1 MVSAMAQ
8 TRGYFGLGVEGIS
21 KPMNAGSLM
30 RTAHAFGAGFVFSV
44 SPYVDMRGM
53 NHADT
58 SGTAAQVPYYQWDSP
73 SEIILPKGCQM
84 VGIELID
91 DSIPLP
97 SFRHPERAAYIL
109 GPERGSLSAQMVD
122 RCDYVV
128 QIPMHFCVNVG
139 IAGAIVLYDRMI
151 SRGRFAE
158 RPVKS
163 GGPTGDLPKHI
174 HGAQK
179 FRRSEREIK
188 PPPDP
193 ETFY

>member
-1 MVSAMAQ
+1 MAQ
-8 TRGYFGLGVEGIS
+8 VRGYFGLGVEGIS

-30 RTAHAFGAGFVFSV
+30 RTAHAFGASFVFSV

-53 NHADT
+53 TNADT
-58 SGTAAQVPYYQWDSP
+58 SGTASQVPYYQWDSP
-73 SEIILPKGCQM
+73 AEIILPKGCQM
-84 VGIELID
+84 IGVELID

-109 GPERGSLSAQMVD
+109 GPERGSLSEAMIE
-122 RCDYVV
+122 RCDHVV
-128 QIPMHFCVNVG
+128 KIPMSFCVNVG

-163 GGPTGDLPKHI
+163 GGPTEAMPTHV
-174 HGAQK
+174 HGAQR
-179 FRRSEREIK
+179 FRREERDIR
-188 PPPDP
+188 PAPDP
-193 ETFY
+193 DDSY